1 MQMAD
6 LKSWRKDCTLCPR
19 NCHADRSAGQ
29 LGFCRSSDRIRA
41 ARAALHYWE
50 EPCISGEDGSGAVF
64 FSGCSLGCVYC
75 QNRPIAEGSVGKEIS
90 AERLA
95 EIFLELQGQG
105 AWNINLITAAH
116 FVPQVAE
123 SLRTA
128 KSQGLKIPV
137 VYNSS
142 GYEKVE
148 TLKLLE
154 GLVDIY
160 LPDLKYLDPALA
172 KRYSSAPDY
181 PQAAKAALAEMV
193 RQAGRPVFAVRGKE
207 ENAPGSGGCGMQE
220 TDAPKGAGGEE
231 NLRLLRGVIVRHLV
245 LPGQTE
251 ASKEVIRYLY
261 ETYGDQIYISIL
273 NQYTPMPG
281 VGEAYLELGRKLTQE
296 EYDSVVDYAIET
308 GVENGFIQEGETAS
322 ESFIPAF
329 DITGI

>member
-1 MQMAD
+1 MLIQVGSYEMLLSDSELVAEKAKKAGCKVRLSIYEGMFHVFQMALLVMPESRRACGKWKVPGDYSAGLRTAIMKRHKEDGMQMAD

-172 KRYSSAPDY
+172 KRYSSA
-181 PQAAKAALAEMV
+181 
-193 RQAGRPVFAVRGKE
+193 RIIRRRRR
-207 ENAPGSGGCGMQE
+207 
-220 TDAPKGAGGEE
+220 
-231 NLRLLRGVIVRHLV
+231 LRWRRW
-245 LPGQTE
+245 
-251 ASKEVIRYLY
+251 
-261 ETYGDQIYISIL
+261 
-273 NQYTPMPG
+273 
-281 VGEAYLELGRKLTQE
+281 
-296 EYDSVVDYAIET
+296 
-308 GVENGFIQEGETAS
+308 
-322 ESFIPAF
+322 
-329 DITGI
+329 

>member
-128 KSQGLKIPV
+128 KSLGLKIPV

-142 GYEKVE
+142 G
-148 TLKLLE
+148 
-154 GLVDIY
+154 
-160 LPDLKYLDPALA
+160 
-172 KRYSSAPDY
+172 
-181 PQAAKAALAEMV
+181 
-193 RQAGRPVFAVRGKE
+193 
-207 ENAPGSGGCGMQE
+207 
-220 TDAPKGAGGEE
+220 
-231 NLRLLRGVIVRHLV
+231 
-245 LPGQTE
+245 
-251 ASKEVIRYLY
+251 
-261 ETYGDQIYISIL
+261 
-273 NQYTPMPG
+273 
-281 VGEAYLELGRKLTQE
+281 
-296 EYDSVVDYAIET
+296 
-308 GVENGFIQEGETAS
+308 
-322 ESFIPAF
+322 
-329 DITGI
+329 